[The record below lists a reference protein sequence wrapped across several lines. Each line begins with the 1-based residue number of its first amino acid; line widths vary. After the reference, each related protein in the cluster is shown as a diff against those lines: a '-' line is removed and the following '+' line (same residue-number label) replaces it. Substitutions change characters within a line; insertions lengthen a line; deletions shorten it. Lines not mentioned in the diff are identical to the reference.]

1 MDEFQPLRFLDE
13 AIEVEYDRPPLLE
26 KKPACP
32 DRWVWRGETL
42 RVTSALAEWSDFT
55 RRGRFARNMRPAHA
69 TVAASRGSW
78 GVGRFFFRVEVEDGR
93 IFDIYYDREPKGADQ
108 PSTTTASRKAPTNP
122 RGNGS
127 STGN

>member
-1 MDEFQPLRFLDE
+1 MDEFEPLRFLDE

-26 KKPACP
+26 KKPTCP
-32 DRWVWRGETL
+32 DRWAWRGETL

-69 TVAASRGSW
+69 VAAASRGSW
-78 GVGRFFFRVEVEDGR
+78 GVGRFFFRVEVEGGR

-108 PSTTTASRKAPTNP
+108 RKGEWFVY
-122 RGNGS
+122 RELVRKS
-127 STGN
+127 